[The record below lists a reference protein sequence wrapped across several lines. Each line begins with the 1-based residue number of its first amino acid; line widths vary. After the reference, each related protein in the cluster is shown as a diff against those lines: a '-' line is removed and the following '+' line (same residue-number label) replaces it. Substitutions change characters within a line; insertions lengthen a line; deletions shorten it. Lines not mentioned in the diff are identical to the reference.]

1 LIVGYHRASKDF
13 KGAWV
18 MSLAELMPL
27 VEELSQPDKERLF
40 EYLGEYVALDDPDE
54 GLVIRPEVEQQLL
67 RSRQRRE
74 SGVPGVSL
82 EEVARQLGV
91 ALQ

>member
-1 LIVGYHRASKDF
+1 
-13 KGAWV
+13 
-18 MSLAELMPL
+18 MSLAELLPL
-27 VEELSQPDKERLF
+27 VEGLSQPDKERLL
-40 EYLGEYVALDDPDE
+40 EYLGDCVALDDPDE

-67 RSRQRRE
+67 QSRQRRE

-91 ALQ
+91 AL